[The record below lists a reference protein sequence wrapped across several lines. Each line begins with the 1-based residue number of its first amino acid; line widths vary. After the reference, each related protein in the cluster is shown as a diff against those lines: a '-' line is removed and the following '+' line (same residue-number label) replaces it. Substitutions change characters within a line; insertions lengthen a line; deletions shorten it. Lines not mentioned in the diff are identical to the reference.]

1 MSEKWHGG
9 KGDSTR
15 VSNWDAYRENYDR
28 IFRKKK
34 QEEPKEEVKEEDTE
48 EEPEM
53 IKTFK
58 YTSNLVF
65 WSYTLLSAAIIIAI
79 AFIVGDLFK

>member
-15 VSNWDAYRENYDR
+15 VGNWDAYRENYDR

-34 QEEPKEEVKEEDTE
+34 EEPKEEVKEEDTE
-48 EEPEM
+48 EAPEM
-53 IKTFK
+53 AKTFK
-58 YTSNLVF
+58 CTSNLIF
-65 WSYTLLSAAIIIAI
+65 WSYTLLSAAILTVLALIL
-79 AFIVGDLFK
+79 GDIFK